1 MYSVS
6 NQMPMDNYQVVSP
19 AENQTNFLAGQTIR
33 FVIPRNI
40 GFWDPHTSYMRL
52 QVAVENMNYKM
63 CFVDDITSLIDMIRV
78 SHQGT
83 TILETTNYN
92 TLCKFMKDYSQSLSI
107 KQKNAVEDG
116 SCDYIV
122 QSVDYAAQDWNAP
135 RNGSKTITSGCLHGQ
150 SLNADASVSLA
161 ASAKDCKFNVAMNG
175 VGLFDMPQ
183 LCPSIVIGD
192 ILVEIRLVQQN
203 ADALK
208 VLPSTK
214 AYQKCTALVN
224 AGTTV
229 TLQPHEFV
237 GFTNLADSPFA
248 IGMRFLTI
256 TAAGGGAVNAQGGAH
271 TITALAQ
278 DNATGNIT
286 ITTGDAFNAN
296 EAGDEFIILSTGN
309 DQVEAVAANTRFVVK
324 RADMMLNVVR
334 PPQEYVESMTRKVLT
349 EGLEIDIN
357 AYTAYQATLQS
368 AIKAQTVEIPSF
380 VARAK
385 SVFTIP
391 RVQNAPALTNNGA
404 TDANYNGQYQNL
416 KNYRWQI
423 GTRYVPN
430 QPIELDQFLGNLHFS
445 AQHIV
450 ELEKALVA
458 ANIPVRSLL
467 KAKQNFVCGRA
478 LAKHGGSV
486 NLDAGMRLYLEYNDV
501 TQPTVPLDVV
511 SFVNHI
517 NRIVIG
523 QNGLTVLG

>member
-1 MYSVS
+1 MYQPS
-6 NQMPMDNYQVVSP
+6 NQMPMDNYEVVSP
-19 AENQTNFLAGQTIR
+19 AENQSNFLAGQTIR
-33 FVIPRNI
+33 FNIPRNI
-40 GFWDPHTSYMRL
+40 AYWDPHTSYLRL

-63 CFVDDITSLIDMIRV
+63 CFVDDVTSLIDMIRV

-107 KQKNAVEDG
+107 KQKNAAHDG
-116 SCDYIV
+116 ACDYIV
-122 QSVDYAAQDWNAP
+122 QSVAGGANWTPPA
-135 RNGSKTITSGCLHGQ
+135 NGSKTVTSGCLHGQ
-150 SLNADASVSLA
+150 GLNANASVSIA
-161 ASAKDCKFNVAMNG
+161 ASAKDCKFNLPMNG
-175 VGLFDMPQ
+175 IGLFDMPQ
-183 LCPSIVIGD
+183 LCPSIIIGD
-192 ILVEIRLVQQN
+192 ILVEIRLVQQDV
-203 ADALK
+203 DALK
-208 VLPSTK
+208 VLPATK
-214 AYQKCTALVN
+214 AYQKISANFTQNDLTCVIE
-224 AGTTV
+224 
-229 TLQPHEFV
+229 PHEFV
-237 GFTNLADSPFA
+237 GYTCLADSPFA
-248 IGMRFLTI
+248 ITMEFRVI
-256 TAAGGGAVNAQGGAH
+256 AAGGGALIAGAAH
-271 TITALAQ
+271 PITGLSQ

-286 ITTGDAFNAN
+286 ITFTTAIDAN
-296 EAGDEFIILSTGN
+296 EAANDLIVITAGSDGN
-309 DQVEAVAANTRFVVK
+309 AAVLPNTRFVVK
-324 RADMMLNVVR
+324 RADMMLRVVR
-334 PPQEYVESMTRKVLT
+334 PPQQYVEAMTRKVLT

-357 AYTAYQATLQS
+357 AYTAYQATIQS

-380 VARAK
+380 VSRAR

-391 RVQNAPALTNNGA
+391 RVQNAPAFSNNGV
-404 TDANYNGQYQNL
+404 TDANYHGQYKNL

-450 ELEKALVA
+450 EIEKALVA
-458 ANIPVRSLL
+458 AKIPVRSLL

-486 NLDAGMRLYLEYNDV
+486 NLDAGMRLYLEYQGVAD
-501 TQPTVPLDVV
+501 PDESLDVV

>member
-6 NQMPMDNYQVVSP
+6 NQMPMDNYEVVSP

-33 FVIPRNI
+33 FNIPRNV
-40 GFWDPHTSYMRL
+40 GFWDPHTSYLRL

-63 CFVDDITSLIDMIRV
+63 CFVDDVTSLIDMIRV

-92 TLCKFMKDYSQSLSI
+92 TLCKFMKDYSQSLSV
-107 KQKNAVEDG
+107 KQKNAVHDG

-122 QSVDYAAQDWNAP
+122 QSLDGANWNPPA
-135 RNGSKTITSGCLHGQ
+135 NGSKTVTSGCLHGQ
-150 SLNADASVSLA
+150 GLNADASTTLA
-161 ASAKDCKFNVAMNG
+161 ASAKDCKFNLPMSG
-175 VGLFDMPQ
+175 IGLFDMPQ

-192 ILVEIRLVQQN
+192 ILVEIRLVQQD

-214 AYQKCTALVN
+214 AYQKAN
-224 AGTTV
+224 AAFTQGDTNV
-229 TLQPHEFV
+229 VIPPHEFV

-248 IGMRFLTI
+248 IGMEFRTLA
-256 TAAGGGAVNAQGGAH
+256 TAGSVQTAGGQVHQ
-271 TITALAQ
+271 ITALTQAN
-278 DNATGNIT
+278 DTGNIRIDFT
-286 ITTGDAFNAN
+286 NAINAN
-296 EAGDEFIILSTGN
+296 EAADEFLVLVTGN
-309 DQVEAVAANTRFVVK
+309 DQQLAVAGATRFVVK
-324 RADMMLNVVR
+324 RADMMLRVVR
-334 PPQEYVESMTRKVLT
+334 PPQEYVESMTRKVLS

-404 TDANYNGQYQNL
+404 TDANYNGQYENL

-450 ELEKALVA
+450 EIEKALVA

-486 NLDAGMRLYLEYNDV
+486 NLDAGMRLYLEYNEAN
-501 TQPTVPLDVV
+501 QPTVPLDVV

>member
-6 NQMPMDNYQVVSP
+6 NQMPMQNYEVVAP

-33 FVIPRNI
+33 FNIPRNV
-40 GFWDPHTSYMRL
+40 GFWDPHTSYLRL

-63 CFVDDITSLIDMIRV
+63 CFVDDVTSLIDMIRV

-107 KQKNAVEDG
+107 KQKNATADG

-122 QSVDYAAQDWNAP
+122 QSIAGGANWNPPA
-135 RNGSKTITSGCLHGQ
+135 NGPKTVTSGCLHGQ
-150 SLNADASVSLA
+150 SLNGNAAVSIA
-161 ASAKDCKFNVAMNG
+161 ASAKDCKFNLPMDG

-192 ILVEIRLVQQN
+192 ILVEIRLVSQN

-214 AYQKCTALVN
+214 AYQKITAN
-224 AGTTV
+224 FTNGDTTCV
-229 TLQPHEFV
+229 IEPHEFV

-248 IGMRFLTI
+248 IGMELRVV
-256 TAAGGGAVNAQGGAH
+256 AAGGGAQLVGAAH
-271 TITALAQ
+271 PITNLVQAN
-278 DNATGNIT
+278 DTGNIT
-286 ITTGDAFNAN
+286 ITFGTAIDAQ
-296 EAGDEFIILSTGN
+296 EAGNDEIVLITGT
-309 DQVEAVAANTRFVVK
+309 DQQLAPDATTRFVVK
-324 RADMMLNVVR
+324 RADMMLRVVR
-334 PPQEYVESMTRKVLT
+334 PPQEYIESMTRKVLS

-357 AYTAYQATLQS
+357 CYTAYQATIQA

-385 SVFTIP
+385 AVFTIP
-391 RVQNAPALTNNGA
+391 RIQNAPVLTNNGA
-404 TDANYNGQYQNL
+404 TDADYSGQYRSL

-430 QPIELDQFLGNLHFS
+430 QPIELDQFLGQLHFS

-450 ELEKALVA
+450 EIEKACVA
-458 ANIPVRSLL
+458 AGIPVRSLL

-486 NLDAGMRLYLEYNDV
+486 NLDAGLRLYLEYNAV
-501 TQPTVPLDVV
+501 TDPDVPLDVV

>member
-1 MYSVS
+1 
-6 NQMPMDNYQVVSP
+6 MPMDNYEIVSP

-33 FVIPRNI
+33 FNIPRNV
-40 GFWDPHTSYMRL
+40 GFWDPHTSYLRL

-63 CFVDDITSLIDMIRV
+63 CFVDDVTSLIDMIRV

-92 TLCKFMKDYSQSLSI
+92 TLCKFMKDYSQSLSV
-107 KQKNAVEDG
+107 KQKNAVHDG

-122 QSVDYAAQDWNAP
+122 QSLDGANWNPPA
-135 RNGSKTITSGCLHGQ
+135 NGSKTVTSGCLHGQ
-150 SLNADASVSLA
+150 GLNADASTTLA
-161 ASAKDCKFNVAMNG
+161 ASAKDCKFNLPMSG
-175 VGLFDMPQ
+175 IGLFDMPQ

-192 ILVEIRLVQQN
+192 ILVEIRLVQQD

-214 AYQKCTALVN
+214 AYQKAN
-224 AGTTV
+224 AAFTQGDTNV
-229 TLQPHEFV
+229 VIPPHEFV

-248 IGMRFLTI
+248 IGMEFRTLA
-256 TAAGGGAVNAQGGAH
+256 TAGSVQTAGGQVHQ
-271 TITALAQ
+271 ITALTQAN
-278 DNATGNIT
+278 DTGNIRIDFT
-286 ITTGDAFNAN
+286 NAINAN
-296 EAGDEFIILSTGN
+296 EAADEFLVLVTGN
-309 DQVEAVAANTRFVVK
+309 DQQLAVAGATRFVVK
-324 RADMMLNVVR
+324 RADMMLRVVR
-334 PPQEYVESMTRKVLT
+334 PPQEYVESMTRKVLS

-404 TDANYNGQYQNL
+404 TDANYNGQYENL

-450 ELEKALVA
+450 EIEKALVA

-486 NLDAGMRLYLEYNDV
+486 NLDAGMRLYLEYNEAN
-501 TQPTVPLDVV
+501 QPTVPLDVV

>member
-6 NQMPMDNYQVVSP
+6 NQMPMDNYEIVSP

-33 FVIPRNI
+33 FNIPRNV
-40 GFWDPHTSYMRL
+40 GFWDPHTSYLRL

-63 CFVDDITSLIDMIRV
+63 CFVDDVTSLIDMIRV

-83 TILETTNYN
+83 TILETTSYN
-92 TLCKFMKDYSQSLSI
+92 TLCKFMKDYSQSLSV
-107 KQKNAVEDG
+107 KQKNAVHDG

-122 QSVDYAAQDWNAP
+122 QQRVGAADWNP
-135 RNGSKTITSGCLHGQ
+135 PNNGSKTVTSGCLNGQ
-150 SLNADASVSLA
+150 GLNADASTSIA
-161 ASAKDCKFNVAMNG
+161 ASAKDCKFNLPMSG
-175 VGLFDMPQ
+175 IGLFDMPQ

-192 ILVEIRLVQQN
+192 ILVEIRLVQQD

-214 AYQKCTALVN
+214 AYQKITANFVN
-224 AGTTV
+224 GDTTCV
-229 TLQPHEFV
+229 IQPHEFV

-248 IGMRFLTI
+248 VGMDLNVVG
-256 TAAGGGAVNAQGGAH
+256 AGGGAILVGARH
-271 TITALAQ
+271 RIQNLVQAN
-278 DNATGNIT
+278 DTGNIT
-286 ITTGDAFNAN
+286 ITFATAIDGT
-296 EAGDEFIILSTGN
+296 EAGNDLIIISRGT
-309 DQVEAVAANTRFVVK
+309 DQVEDVAAATRFVVK
-324 RADMMLNVVR
+324 RADMMLRVVR
-334 PPQEYVESMTRKVLT
+334 PPQEYVESMTRKVLS

-368 AIKAQTVEIPSF
+368 QIKAQTVEIPSF

-404 TDANYNGQYQNL
+404 TDANYNGQYENL

-450 ELEKALVA
+450 EIEKALVA

-486 NLDAGMRLYLEYNDV
+486 NLDAGMRLYLEYNEAN
-501 TQPTVPLDVV
+501 QPTVPLDVV

>member
-6 NQMPMDNYQVVSP
+6 NQMPMDNYEIVQP

-33 FVIPRNI
+33 FNIPRNV
-40 GFWDPHTSYMRL
+40 GFWDPHTSYLRL

-63 CFVDDITSLIDMIRV
+63 CFVDDVTSLIDMIRV

-92 TLCKFMKDYSQSLSI
+92 TLCKFMKDYSESLSV
-107 KQKNAVEDG
+107 KQKNAVHNG
-116 SCDYIV
+116 SVDYVV
-122 QSVDYAAQDWNAP
+122 QSVGGGADWGP
-135 RNGSKTITSGCLHGQ
+135 PTNGSKTVTSGCLHGQ
-150 SLNADASVSLA
+150 GLNANASVSLA
-161 ASAKDCKFNVAMNG
+161 ASAKDCKFNLPMNG
-175 VGLFDMPQ
+175 IGLFDMPQ

-203 ADALK
+203 THALK
-208 VLPSTK
+208 VLPATK
-214 AYQKCTALVN
+214 AYQKVSANLTQGDLTCTIE
-224 AGTTV
+224 
-229 TLQPHEFV
+229 PHEFV
-237 GFTNLADSPFA
+237 GFTCLADSPFA
-248 IGMRFLTI
+248 IGMEFNVI
-256 TAAGGGAVNAQGGAH
+256 DAGGGAIVAGARH
-271 TITALAQ
+271 PITGLAQ
-278 DNATGNIT
+278 DNDTGNIT
-286 ITTGDAFNAN
+286 ITFTTAIDAN
-296 EAGDEFIILSTGN
+296 EAGKNLIVLMRGN
-309 DQVEAVAANTRFVVK
+309 DGLAAVNADTRFVVK
-324 RADMMLNVVR
+324 RADLMLRVVR

-357 AYTAYQATLQS
+357 AYTAYQATLQA

-391 RVQNAPALTNNGA
+391 RVQNAPAYSNNGDN
-404 TDANYNGQYQNL
+404 DANYNGQYKAL

-430 QPIELDQFLGNLHFS
+430 QPIELDQFLGGLHFS

-458 ANIPVRSLL
+458 AGIPVRSLL
-467 KAKQNFVCGRA
+467 KAKQNFICGRA

-486 NLDAGMRLYLEYNDV
+486 NLDAGLRLYLEYNAV
-501 TQPTVPLDVV
+501 TDPDVPLDVV

>member
-6 NQMPMDNYQVVSP
+6 NQMPMDNYEVVSP

-33 FVIPRNI
+33 FNIPRNV
-40 GFWDPHTSYMRL
+40 GFWDPHTSYLRL
-52 QVAVENMNYKM
+52 QVACENMNYKM
-63 CFVDDITSLIDMIRV
+63 CFVDDVTSLIDMIRV

-92 TLCKFMKDYSQSLSI
+92 TLCKFMKDYSQSLSV
-107 KQKNAVEDG
+107 KQKNAVHDG

-122 QSVDYAAQDWNAP
+122 QSLDGANWNPPA
-135 RNGSKTITSGCLHGQ
+135 NGSKTVTSGCLHGQ
-150 SLNADASVSLA
+150 GLNADASTTLA
-161 ASAKDCKFNVAMNG
+161 ASAKDCKFNLPMSG
-175 VGLFDMPQ
+175 IGLFDMPQ

-192 ILVEIRLVQQN
+192 ILVEIRLVQQD

-214 AYQKCTALVN
+214 AYQKAN
-224 AGTTV
+224 AAFTQGDTNV
-229 TLQPHEFV
+229 VIPPHEFV

-248 IGMRFLTI
+248 IGMEFRTLA
-256 TAAGGGAVNAQGGAH
+256 TAGSVQTAGGQVHQ
-271 TITALAQ
+271 ITALTQAN
-278 DNATGNIT
+278 DTGNIRIDFT
-286 ITTGDAFNAN
+286 NAINAN
-296 EAGDEFIILSTGN
+296 EAADEFLVLVTGN
-309 DQVEAVAANTRFVVK
+309 DQQLAVAGATRFVVK
-324 RADMMLNVVR
+324 RADMMLRVVR
-334 PPQEYVESMTRKVLT
+334 PPQEYVESMTRKVLS

-404 TDANYNGQYQNL
+404 TDANYNGQYENL

-450 ELEKALVA
+450 EIEKALVA

-486 NLDAGMRLYLEYNDV
+486 NLDAGMRLYLEYNEAN
-501 TQPTVPLDVV
+501 QPTVPLDVV

>member
-6 NQMPMDNYQVVSP
+6 NQMPMDNYEIVSP

-33 FVIPRNI
+33 FNIPRNV
-40 GFWDPHTSYMRL
+40 GFWDPHTSYLRL

-63 CFVDDITSLIDMIRV
+63 CFVDDVTSLIDMIRV

-92 TLCKFMKDYSQSLSI
+92 TLCKFMKDYSQSLSV
-107 KQKNAVEDG
+107 KQKNAVHDG

-122 QSVDYAAQDWNAP
+122 QSLDGANWNPPA
-135 RNGSKTITSGCLHGQ
+135 NGSKTVTSGCLHGQ
-150 SLNADASVSLA
+150 GLNADASTTLA
-161 ASAKDCKFNVAMNG
+161 ASAKDCKFNLPMSG
-175 VGLFDMPQ
+175 IGLFDMPQ

-192 ILVEIRLVQQN
+192 ILVEIRLVQQD

-214 AYQKCTALVN
+214 AYQKAN
-224 AGTTV
+224 AAFTQGDTNV
-229 TLQPHEFV
+229 VIPPHEFV

-248 IGMRFLTI
+248 IGMEFRTLA
-256 TAAGGGAVNAQGGAH
+256 TAGSVQTAGGQVHQ
-271 TITALAQ
+271 ITALTQAN
-278 DNATGNIT
+278 DTGNIRIDFT
-286 ITTGDAFNAN
+286 NAINAN
-296 EAGDEFIILSTGN
+296 EAADEFLVLVTGN
-309 DQVEAVAANTRFVVK
+309 DQQLAVAGATRFVVK
-324 RADMMLNVVR
+324 RADMMLRVVR
-334 PPQEYVESMTRKVLT
+334 PPQEYVESMTRKVLS

-404 TDANYNGQYQNL
+404 TDANYNGQYENL

-450 ELEKALVA
+450 EIEKALVA

-486 NLDAGMRLYLEYNDV
+486 NLDAGMRLYLEYNEAN
-501 TQPTVPLDVV
+501 QPTVPLDVV

>member
-6 NQMPMDNYQVVSP
+6 NQLPMDNYEIVAPS
-19 AENQTNFLAGQTIR
+19 ENQTNFLAGQTIR
-33 FVIPRNI
+33 FNIPRNV
-40 GFWDPHTSYMRL
+40 GFWDPHTSYLRL
-52 QVAVENMNYKM
+52 HVAVENMNYKM
-63 CFVDDITSLIDMIRV
+63 CFVDDVTSLIDMIRV

-92 TLCKFMKDYSQSLSI
+92 TLCKFMKDYSQSLSV
-107 KQKNAVEDG
+107 KQKNAVHDG
-116 SCDYIV
+116 SCDYVV
-122 QSVDYAAQDWNAP
+122 QSVAGGANWNP
-135 RNGSKTITSGCLHGQ
+135 PVNGAKTVTSGCLHGQ
-150 SLNADASVSLA
+150 GLNADASVSLA
-161 ASAKDCKFNVAMNG
+161 ASAKDCKFNLPMSG
-175 VGLFDMPQ
+175 IGLFDMPQ

-192 ILVEIRLVQQN
+192 ILVEIRLVQQD

-214 AYQKCTALVN
+214 AYQKISAAFVQN
-224 AGTTV
+224 DTTCV
-229 TLQPHEFV
+229 LQPHEFV

-248 IGMRFLTI
+248 IGMEFRTI
-256 TAAGGGAVNAQGGAH
+256 AAGGGAQTAGGQVH
-271 TITALAQ
+271 QITNLAQ

-286 ITTGDAFNAN
+286 ITFTNAINAN
-296 EAGDEFIILSTGN
+296 EAGEDLIVLVTGN
-309 DQVEAVAANTRFVVK
+309 DQQLAVAANTRFVVK
-324 RADMMLNVVR
+324 RADMMLRVVR

-357 AYTAYQATLQS
+357 AYTAYQATIQA

-391 RVQNAPALTNNGA
+391 RVQNAPVLTNNGA
-404 TDANYNGQYQNL
+404 TDANYNGQYKQL

-430 QPIELDQFLGNLHFS
+430 QPVELDQLLGDLHFS

-467 KAKQNFVCGRA
+467 KTKQNFVCGRA
-478 LAKHGGSV
+478 LSKHGGSI
-486 NLDAGMRLYLEYNDV
+486 NLDAGMRLYLEYADAAS
-501 TQPTVPLDVV
+501 PDVPLDVV

>member
-6 NQMPMDNYQVVSP
+6 NQMPMDNYEIVQP

-33 FVIPRNI
+33 FNIPRNV
-40 GFWDPHTSYMRL
+40 GFWDPHTSYLRL

-63 CFVDDITSLIDMIRV
+63 CFVDDVTSLIDMIRV

-92 TLCKFMKDYSQSLSI
+92 TLCKFMKDYSESLSV
-107 KQKNAVEDG
+107 KQKNAVHNG
-116 SCDYIV
+116 SVDYIV
-122 QSVDYAAQDWNAP
+122 QSVGGGADWLP
-135 RNGSKTITSGCLHGQ
+135 PTNGSKTVTSGCLHGQ
-150 SLNADASVSLA
+150 GLNANASVSLA
-161 ASAKDCKFNVAMNG
+161 ASAKDCKFNLPMNG
-175 VGLFDMPQ
+175 IGLFDMPQ

-203 ADALK
+203 THALK

-214 AYQKCTALVN
+214 AYQKVSAAFTQGDLTCTIE
-224 AGTTV
+224 
-229 TLQPHEFV
+229 PHEFV
-237 GFTNLADSPFA
+237 GFTCLADSPFA
-248 IGMRFLTI
+248 IGMEFNVI
-256 TAAGGGAVNAQGGAH
+256 DAGGGAIVAGARH
-271 TITALAQ
+271 PITGLAQ
-278 DNATGNIT
+278 DNDTGNIT
-286 ITTGDAFNAN
+286 ITFTTAIDAN
-296 EAGDEFIILSTGN
+296 EAGKNLIVLMRGN
-309 DQVEAVAANTRFVVK
+309 DGLAAVNADTRFVVK
-324 RADMMLNVVR
+324 RADLMLRVVR

-357 AYTAYQATLQS
+357 AYTAYQATLQA

-391 RVQNAPALTNNGA
+391 RVQNAPAYSNNGDN
-404 TDANYNGQYQNL
+404 DANYNGQYKAL

-430 QPIELDQFLGNLHFS
+430 QPIELDQFLGGLHFS

-458 ANIPVRSLL
+458 AGIPVRSLL
-467 KAKQNFVCGRA
+467 KAKQNFICGRA

-486 NLDAGMRLYLEYNDV
+486 NLDAGLRLYLEYNAV
-501 TQPTVPLDVV
+501 TDPDVPLDVV

>member
-6 NQMPMDNYQVVSP
+6 NQMPMDNYEIVSP
-19 AENQTNFLAGQTIR
+19 SENQTNFLAGQTIR
-33 FVIPRNI
+33 FNIPRNV
-40 GFWDPHTSYMRL
+40 GYWDPHTSYLRL

-63 CFVDDITSLIDMIRV
+63 CFVDDVTSLIDMIRV

-92 TLCKFMKDYSQSLSI
+92 TLCKFMKDYSQSLSV
-107 KQKNAVEDG
+107 KQKNAVHDG

-122 QSVDYAAQDWNAP
+122 QSVAGGADWNP
-135 RNGSKTITSGCLHGQ
+135 PVNGSKTVTSGCLHGQ
-150 SLNADASVSLA
+150 GLNADASTSIA
-161 ASAKDCKFNVAMNG
+161 ASAKDCKFNLPMSG
-175 VGLFDMPQ
+175 IGLFDMPQ

-192 ILVEIRLVQQN
+192 ILVEIRLVQQD

-208 VLPSTK
+208 VLPATK
-214 AYQKCTALVN
+214 AYQKITANFTQGDLTCVIE
-224 AGTTV
+224 
-229 TLQPHEFV
+229 PHEFV

-248 IGMRFLTI
+248 IGMEFRVI
-256 TAAGGGAVNAQGGAH
+256 AAGGGAQLTGAAH
-271 TITALAQ
+271 PITALVQ
-278 DNATGNIT
+278 DNDTGNIT
-286 ITTGDAFNAN
+286 ITFTTAIDAT
-296 EAGDEFIILSTGN
+296 EAGNDLIVLITGT
-309 DQVEAVAANTRFVVK
+309 DQALAVAAATRFVVK
-324 RADMMLNVVR
+324 RADMMLRVVR

-368 AIKAQTVEIPSF
+368 QIKAQTVEIPSF

-391 RVQNAPALTNNGA
+391 RVQNASALTNNGA
-404 TDANYNGQYQNL
+404 TDANYNGQYENL

-450 ELEKALVA
+450 ELEKSLVA
-458 ANIPVRSLL
+458 AKIPVRSLL

-486 NLDAGMRLYLEYNDV
+486 NLDAGMRLYLEYNAAN
-501 TQPTVPLDVV
+501 QPSVPLDVV

>member
-6 NQMPMDNYQVVSP
+6 NQMPMENYSIVSP

-33 FVIPRNI
+33 FNIPRQI
-40 GFWDPHTSYMRL
+40 GFWDPHTSYLRL
-52 QVAVENMNYKM
+52 QVAAENMNYKM

-107 KQKNAVEDG
+107 KQKNATHDG

-122 QSVDYAAQDWNAP
+122 QSVAGGADWNP
-135 RNGSKTITSGCLHGQ
+135 PVNGSKTVSSGCLNGQ
-150 SLNADASVSLA
+150 SLNGLADVSLA
-161 ASAKDCKFNVAMNG
+161 ASAKDCKFNLPMSG
-175 VGLFDMPQ
+175 IGLFDMPQ

-192 ILVEIRLVQQN
+192 ILVEVRLVQQDVN
-203 ADALK
+203 ALK

-214 AYQKCTALVN
+214 AYQKVSTPFTQADLTCVIE
-224 AGTTV
+224 
-229 TLQPHEFV
+229 PHEFV
-237 GFTNLADSPFA
+237 GYTCLADSPFA
-248 IGMRFLTI
+248 IGMEFNTI
-256 TAAGGGAVNAQGGAH
+256 AAGGGAISVGARH
-271 TITALAQ
+271 PITALAQ
-278 DNATGNIT
+278 DNDTGNIT
-286 ITTGDAFNAN
+286 ITFTTAIDAT
-296 EAGDEFIILSTGN
+296 EAGDELIVLMRGN
-309 DQVEAVAANTRFVVK
+309 NGLAAVSADTRFVVK
-324 RADMMLNVVR
+324 RADLMINVVR

-357 AYTAYQATLQS
+357 AYTAYQATVQA

-391 RVQNAPALTNNGA
+391 RLQNAPAYTNNGN
-404 TDANYNGQYQNL
+404 TDANYNGQFKDL

-450 ELEKALVA
+450 ELEKSLVA
-458 ANIPVRSLL
+458 AKIPVRSLL

-486 NLDAGMRLYLEYNDV
+486 NLDAGMRLYLEYNEATSPD
-501 TQPTVPLDVV
+501 VPLDVV